1 MKILRS
7 ILQFSVEKDAKGEF
21 RIKPAVSDAFV
32 RDAKVAFPDW
42 FESKTMI
49 LLAYD
54 APYFA
59 NQLSKDEHA
68 AYEFAFSEGKSW
80 LQKCGYHSVVIG
92 PDLTDEDFADR
103 DHLTASGGQKMARD
117 VAPEIRAMAV
127 QLGYLPASSAA
138 ENP

>member
-7 ILQFSVEKDAKGEF
+7 ILEYSVEKDAKEEF
-21 RIKPAVSDAFV
+21 RIKPAVSEAFV

-42 FESKTMI
+42 FKPKTMI

-68 AYEFAFSEGKSW
+68 AYKFAFSEGKSW

-92 PDLTDEDFADR
+92 PDLIDEDFADR
-103 DHLTASGGQKMARD
+103 DHLTVSGGQKMARD

-127 QLGYLPASSAA
+127 QLGYLPATSATQ
-138 ENP
+138 NP